1 MYAVALLLVVAIL
14 SLLITRVATI
24 ALTVTGMARPSARF
38 QARSALTGVGFTT
51 TESESVVVHPT
62 RRRIIMA
69 LMLVGNAGLVTA
81 LAGMLAGFL
90 RAETASEIFVKV
102 AFLVGGLGLVYAAS
116 LSGRVDR
123 YLSRLIGRV
132 LSRYTDLQVRDYE
145 AMLHISGDYEVK
157 EMLARPGSWL
167 VDRPL
172 GELRLRDEGMIVL
185 GIVRGDG
192 SYLGVPSRDTRIEG
206 GDTVIVYGRN
216 RDFPRLAARHASGEG
231 DRLHRQAVR
240 EHQQVA
246 REEQQP
252 DDERAG

>member
-90 RAETASEIFVKV
+90 RAETASEILVKV

-123 YLSRLIGRV
+123 FLSRQIGRV

-206 GDTVIVYGRN
+206 GDTIIVYGRS
-216 RDFPRLAARHASGEG
+216 RDFPRLAGREASGEG
-231 DRLHRQAVR
+231 DRIHEQAVR

-252 DDERAG
+252 EERAG

>member
-102 AFLVGGLGLVYAAS
+102 AFLVGGSAWCTPPLCPAAS
-116 LSGRVDR
+116 TG
-123 YLSRLIGRV
+123 
-132 LSRYTDLQVRDYE
+132 TC
-145 AMLHISGDYEVK
+145 
-157 EMLARPGSWL
+157 PG
-167 VDRPL
+167 
-172 GELRLRDEGMIVL
+172 
-185 GIVRGDG
+185 
-192 SYLGVPSRDTRIEG
+192 
-206 GDTVIVYGRN
+206 
-216 RDFPRLAARHASGEG
+216 
-231 DRLHRQAVR
+231 
-240 EHQQVA
+240 
-246 REEQQP
+246 
-252 DDERAG
+252 